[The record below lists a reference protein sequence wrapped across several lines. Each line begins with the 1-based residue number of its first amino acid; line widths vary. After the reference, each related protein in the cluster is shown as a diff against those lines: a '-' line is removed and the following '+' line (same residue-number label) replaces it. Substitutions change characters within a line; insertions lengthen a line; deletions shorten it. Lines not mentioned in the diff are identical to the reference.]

1 MGIVRRTLSVELLLN
16 EFKHESTA
24 ISVINLIKR
33 LDSKINK
40 TTIYRVLE
48 KLEDDGTLH
57 SFLDSDGIKWYA
69 KCSNCTKSEHN
80 DIHPHFQCT
89 DCVKIDC
96 LHIEVK
102 IPEIPN
108 RKLTASQILIQ
119 GKCEA
124 CHG

>member
-69 KCSNCTKSEHN
+69 KCSSCTKSEHS

-89 DCVKIDC
+89 DCGKIDC
-96 LHIEVK
+96 LPMEVHVPK
-102 IPEIPN
+102 IPN
-108 RKLTASQILIQ
+108 REVTASQILIQ